1 MILVFIMSGIVL
13 LLGGCG
19 LGSTPFQLLQPP
31 AQSQQQSNIRQEVLQ
46 QLPPHSKLV
55 IPDNGPYGATAIF
68 IKDILGDGHRQVIA
82 FYANESDEFEHGY
95 IVLRENKGKWERMD
109 QVTVPS
115 RGIDFFQLADLDG
128 DGRSEIITGW
138 KGGVR
143 GRNELQIHSVNEQ
156 DKLELDG
163 DMLYTQMLVTDLEGN
178 NRPELFNLSWDSE
191 KMVAEAALYD
201 FQDGQLVKQTA
212 LDLDGAINGYA
223 QVVTGKVNGERQG
236 IVIVA
241 DIGAH
246 SSYTSMLIKEQGQLK
261 DVLNADPLNPE
272 FFNAQTTLSEDVNG
286 DGILEIDR
294 MKEPP
299 GTEDIPY
306 SDMPFIH
313 EWIQWTPQGK
323 LQPVMDSFY
332 DFENNY
338 RFDLPVRWT
347 NQVTLQYTGDNNEGI
362 SFRPL
367 RNPEISLL
375 EIKMVPMSGKSQEI
389 EKWKNAGYQFV
400 SLREGKDKWIAGI
413 FPESLDG
420 YPNAIQSLAISV
432 KELVSGFTDT
442 KF

>member
-1 MILVFIMSGIVL
+1 MILVLIMSGIVL
-13 LLGGCG
+13 LLGGCS

-68 IKDILGDGHRQVIA
+68 IKDIFGDGHRQVIA

-163 DMLYTQMLVTDLEGN
+163 DMLYTQMLITDLDGS

-191 KMVAEAALYD
+191 KMVSEAALYD
-201 FQDGQLVKQTA
+201 FHDGQLFKQTA

-223 QVVTGKVNGERQG
+223 QVVTGKVNEERQG

-261 DVLNADPLNPE
+261 DVLNADPLDPE

-294 MKEPP
+294 MKEPL

-332 DFENNY
+332 NFENNY

-347 NQVTLQYTGDNNEGI
+347 DQVTLQYIGDNKEGI

-375 EIKMVPMSGKSQEI
+375 EITMVPISGKSQEI

-413 FPESLDG
+413 FPESLNE
-420 YPNAIQSLAISV
+420 YPNAIESLAISV
-432 KELVSGFTDT
+432 KELVSGFKDT